1 MSTSVPLPI
10 IICAKE
16 RLADLI
22 PAVWWRSG
30 KAIIACTV
38 IIFVFRHGV
47 LSTFDMGR
55 SIGFGVEQ
63 HVGMETIIL
72 MKNVLADDGAF
83 PP

>member
-1 MSTSVPLPI
+1 MCTSVPLPI

-16 RLADLI
+16 RLTDFI

-38 IIFVFRHGV
+38 IIFVFSHGV

-55 SIGFGVEQ
+55 SIDFGVEQ
-63 HVGMETIIL
+63 HVGVEKIIL
-72 MKNVLADDGAF
+72 MKDVLANDGTF
-83 PP
+83 LP